1 MWNDEIKQNLIDE
14 LNKQLDEQVKAPN
27 TTYENHSYIDSI
39 FPQTTNMFK
48 PITPNFD
55 VPNYYESVIT
65 GMRTIKEVPIHT
77 MAFADSF
84 DKNYKQNFSFV
95 YGKGCVDNS
104 SNTETTSESI
114 DTNVRR
120 EICDMSDILNCSSA
134 ITISLTPE
142 ERKVALKPR
151 KTLQDI
157 LLSDVDLKKSID
169 ITGAIKRFCSIQ
181 VKI

>member
-1 MWNDEIKQNLIDE
+1 MLVWNDEIRQNLINE
-14 LNKQLDEQVKAPN
+14 LNEQLDAQIKTTN
-27 TTYENHSYIDSI
+27 TAYENHSYIDSI
-39 FPQTTNMFK
+39 FPQTSNMFK
-48 PITPNFD
+48 PITPNLD

-95 YGKGCVDNS
+95 YGQG
-104 SNTETTSESI
+104 SNRGDSEATNI
-114 DTNVRR
+114 PINTNVKR
-120 EICDMSDILNCSSA
+120 EIYDMNDILNCSSA
-134 ITISLTPE
+134 IIISLTPE

-151 KTLQDI
+151 RTLQDI

-169 ITGAIKRFCSIQ
+169 VTGAIKRFCSIQ